1 MARRAATQWR
11 QKGCWFPWFLSSV
24 EVNQRKMAVENRRR
38 QGGSLIKV
46 GAREEKVVVAVGNL
60 R

>member
-1 MARRAATQWR
+1 
-11 QKGCWFPWFLSSV
+11 
-24 EVNQRKMAVENRRR
+24 VNQRKMAVENRKR

-46 GAREEKVVVAVGNL
+46 GAREEKVVVAVGNS